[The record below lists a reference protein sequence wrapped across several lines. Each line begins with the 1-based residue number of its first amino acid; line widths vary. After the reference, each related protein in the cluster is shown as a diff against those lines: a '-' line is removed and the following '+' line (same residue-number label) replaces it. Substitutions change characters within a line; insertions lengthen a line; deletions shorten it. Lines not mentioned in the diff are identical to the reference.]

1 MDRKGRDIATDERRG
16 LKAAEDRERSHRRGA
31 RVDPVD
37 DRVEREKDVM
47 RTNGK
52 SLSAL
57 EVPQG
62 AAVHP
67 ARTPDDATARHG
79 TRSF

>member
-1 MDRKGRDIATDERRG
+1 MHLSHFDEP
-16 LKAAEDRERSHRRGA
+16 KAAKDAESRERSHRKGA

-37 DRVEREKDVM
+37 ERVACERDVM
-47 RTNGK
+47 WTTGT
-52 SLSAL
+52 SPSAL
-57 EVPQG
+57 KVSQG

-67 ARTPDDATARHG
+67 ASTPDDETARHG

>member
-1 MDRKGRDIATDERRG
+1 MHLSHFDEP
-16 LKAAEDRERSHRRGA
+16 KAAKDAESRERSHRKGA
-31 RVDPVD
+31 CMNRVDEQ
-37 DRVEREKDVM
+37 VEREKGVM
-47 RTNGK
+47 WTKETRP
-52 SLSAL
+52 SAL

-79 TRSF
+79 TGSF